1 MTSTKR
7 CRARPNR
14 GCTKHQ
20 AFPSRLHRRIS
31 SPSTSTTT
39 KTMPFPGDPR
49 QPVLSCSHRQPPR
62 PSLVCSTSISRRRRL
77 PWMRHYP
84 TNFPE
89 ARSRY
94 RCVTRVNSPVTEP
107 SYFPKVRWRGSSSHA
122 PPRASSLGLRMARTF
137 LAPLV
142 HLGHLRPERGKSDA
156 F

>member
-1 MTSTKR
+1 M
-7 CRARPNR
+7 
-14 GCTKHQ
+14 
-20 AFPSRLHRRIS
+20 
-31 SPSTSTTT
+31 TT

-77 PWMRHYP
+77 LWMRHYP

-107 SYFPKVRWRGSSSHA
+107 SYFPKVRWRGFSSHA
-122 PPRASSLGLRMARTF
+122 PLLRAPTCKVARTAHGAHISRAIGAPGALKTRTREIRRF
-137 LAPLV
+137 LVWTPPAPPARVAIELPRS
-142 HLGHLRPERGKSDA
+142 LLDGSAPKRIS
-156 F
+156 

>member
-1 MTSTKR
+1 M
-7 CRARPNR
+7 
-14 GCTKHQ
+14 
-20 AFPSRLHRRIS
+20 
-31 SPSTSTTT
+31 TT

-156 F
+156 FLFGPHPPPRPGSQSSSQGHFWTAQPRKESPRR